1 MQTCNIS
8 RKCTNRARSIV
19 QKTYLEH
26 TLRPYMVASLRVV
39 RHHIRRSPPDFDRPC
54 RYSHAAFVFVLCHMS
69 QSNHSISSSHPRC
82 ILEEILKYCIFCFS
96 HQSSR
101 SEKLRW
107 KCIFKKKCF
116 SQRMHFH
123 RNVFSFDK
131 DANTEITKIFE
142 KFQCWL
148 KIKIKSHDLRDSLHG
163 WDSIL
168 SPGHSEQPGGPQV
181 QERERVRSPLHGS
194 QHSPHSLHC
203 VQHSIN
209 MIKNS

>member
-1 MQTCNIS
+1 MQYIKLTEN
-8 RKCTNRARSIV
+8 ARIV
-19 QKTYLEH
+19 HTLSCKKTYLEH
-26 TLRPYMVASLRVV
+26 TLRPCMVASLRVV

-54 RYSHAAFVFVLCHMS
+54 RCSHAAFVFVLCHMS
-69 QSNHSISSSHPRC
+69 QSNHSISSSRPRC
-82 ILEEILKYCIFCFS
+82 ILEGILKRCIVTFS
-96 HQSSR
+96 HQ
-101 SEKLRW
+101 KW
-107 KCIFKKKCF
+107 KIKECIIWNCIFFKKECIFNWKKC
-116 SQRMHFH
+116 H
-123 RNVFSFDK
+123 RRNSRKFG
-131 DANTEITKIFE
+131 
-142 KFQCWL
+142 KFQWWS
-148 KIKIKSHDLRDSLHG
+148 KIKITSHDLRDSLHG

>member
-1 MQTCNIS
+1 
-8 RKCTNRARSIV
+8 
-19 QKTYLEH
+19 
-26 TLRPYMVASLRVV
+26 
-39 RHHIRRSPPDFDRPC
+39 
-54 RYSHAAFVFVLCHMS
+54 
-69 QSNHSISSSHPRC
+69 
-82 ILEEILKYCIFCFS
+82 
-96 HQSSR
+96 
-101 SEKLRW
+101 
-107 KCIFKKKCF
+107 
-116 SQRMHFH
+116 MHFH